1 MNLSTNSA
9 EEPIR
14 NFEIYICIKLDKE
27 TGKVKSI
34 RILDAEEYTDNEA
47 ENYDFS
53 SDENEIYMISK

>member
-1 MNLSTNSA
+1 MK
-9 EEPIR
+9 IR
-14 NFEIYICIKLDKE
+14 NFEIYICIKHDKE

-53 SDENEIYMISK
+53 SDENKIYMISK